1 MRRRPDAD
9 ADADLSPVNNTFQTI
24 TAAADAIATV
34 DHRFPRATAVQKRR
48 WGSCWSIYWC
58 FGSLKQRKRIGH
70 AVLVPE
76 PSPSTEPPENTLQSP
91 DIVLPFAAPPS
102 SPVSFLQSE
111 PPSAT
116 QSPTAILSFT
126 SLTANMYSPDG
137 PSSIFAV
144 GPFAH
149 ETQLVSPPLN
159 FSTVT
164 TQPSTAPFTP
174 PESIHLTTPSSPEV
188 PFAQYLQPSHQKVE
202 SDHQYDQFPND
213 DFQSYQ
219 FYPGS
224 PVSHLISPRSV
235 ISRSGASSP
244 LPDCDFTPSGSSF
257 SNFPIEVPPTL
268 LNLDQHSIQD
278 WRLQQSSDSCTQ
290 NSVGYKSSNDFVL
303 NPQTSESVSD
313 YHASNEYHNIQILTD
328 GSQRD
333 EAAAANHRFSFEL
346 SDEDAL
352 LKSVENKPL
361 ESNELAVASSPI
373 HEPLETAKETSHVGG
388 HTSNDTEEQEKAD
401 GEEVHGHQEVEHHS
415 VTLGTVKEFNF
426 DNGNG
431 CDTLKP
437 NINSA
442 WWANGKD
449 AETEGTTTG
458 AWSFFP
464 ITQQPR

>member
-1 MRRRPDAD
+1 MRIRTDAD
-9 ADADLSPVNNTFQTI
+9 DLRPVNNTFQTI

-76 PSPSTEPPENTLQSP
+76 SSPSSEPHENTLQSP
-91 DIVLPFAAPPS
+91 DIGLPFAAPPS
-102 SPVSFLQSE
+102 SPASFLQSD

-116 QSPTAILSFT
+116 PSPTPLISFS
-126 SLTANMYSPDG
+126 SLTSNMYSPDG
-137 PSSIFAV
+137 PSSIFAI

-159 FSTVT
+159 FSTLT
-164 TQPSTAPFTP
+164 TEPSTAPFTP

-188 PFAQYLQPSHQKVE
+188 PFAQFLQPTTLHKPE
-202 SDHQYDQFPND
+202 SDHQYSFPND

-244 LPDCDFTPSGSSF
+244 LPDYDFASFGSQF
-257 SNFPIEVPPTL
+257 LNFPLEVPPTL
-268 LNLDQHSIQD
+268 LNLDKHSIHNWPQ
-278 WRLQQSSDSCTQ
+278 RQSADSCTQ
-290 NSVGYKSSNDFVL
+290 DSIEFKSSNDFVL
-303 NPQTSESVSD
+303 NPQTSESMSD
-313 YHASNEYHNIQILTD
+313 HHATNESQNIQILID
-328 GSQRD
+328 GSQT
-333 EAAAANHRFSFEL
+333 EEEPAATNHRFSFEL
-346 SDEDAL
+346 SDGDVL
-352 LKSVENKPL
+352 LQSVGSKPL
-361 ESNELAVASSPI
+361 ESNQLTVASSPI
-373 HEPLETAKETSHVGG
+373 HEPSETAKETSPIGD
-388 HTSNDTEEQEKAD
+388 HTSNVTGEKTKAD
-401 GEEVHGHQEVEHHS
+401 GEEAHQHQEHHS
-415 VTLGTVKEFNF
+415 ITLGSVKEFNF

-431 CDTLKP
+431 SDTHKP
-437 NINSA
+437 NINSE
-442 WWANGKD
+442 WWTNAKD
-449 AETEGTTTG
+449 VDTEGTTTR

-464 ITQQPR
+464 MAQQR